1 MSNRCQL
8 PLSVGCLVA
17 AVALL
22 GGASPAA
29 AQQAKL
35 ELQKGDHVCIIG
47 NTLAERMQHD
57 GWLEALIQARF
68 PSHEL
73 VFRNLGY
80 SGDEVHP
87 ERRLR
92 SANFGSLNE
101 WLAGVSPPPHKF
113 PGVAENRF
121 ALTNTKAD
129 VIFAFFGYNESWA
142 GEAGLGAFRN
152 DLTAFLKD
160 VAGQKYNGKSAPRV
174 VLFSPTAFDNT
185 GHPNL
190 PDGAVQN
197 KNLKLY
203 SDAMAEVAEANG
215 ALFVDLFGPT
225 HERWQKPHEKRL
237 ARTINGVHLT
247 SLGNLIVASVAYQS
261 LFGAEPPTGSSQLE
275 ALEPLRKAVLDKNWH
290 WYHRYRTTDGY
301 SNFGGRG
308 SLTFTDGQSN
318 YEVLQRESE
327 ILDVMTSNRD
337 KAVWAAAQGE
347 QVKIDDSNTPPFL
360 PVKTNKPGPGPDGK
374 HVFLSGEEAIK
385 HMKTGP
391 NLKVSLFASEEQFPE
406 LVEPVQMAFD
416 TKGRLWVAAW
426 ATYPHFIPKQPM
438 NDKLLIL
445 EDTNND
451 GKADVCKTFAG
462 DIHNP
467 TGFEFYNGGVIVAS
481 GPEILFLKDTDGD
494 DKYDVRERV
503 IHGVDTA
510 DTHHASNSFTFDPG
524 GALYFQEGTF
534 HRSQIESPHG
544 PAVRLAD
551 AGVFR
556 YRPVTQEIDVY
567 VSYGFANPHGH
578 VFDRWGQDFV
588 TDGTGAETFWAPT
601 FSGRVYFPQKHGK
614 PPKPYEQRTRPC
626 SATEIL
632 SSRHFPDD
640 VQGNLLVLNVIGFQ
654 GILQYKFADKDSGF
668 AATEIEP
675 LVQSDDPNFR
685 PADIEVAPDGSVY
698 FTDWHNPIIGHMQ
711 HNLRDP
717 NRDRDHGRVY
727 RITYE
732 GRELAKPAKID
743 GQAVEAL
750 LDLLKDSQDR
760 VRYQAKIELSERK
773 GEEVVAA
780 AKKWVAGLD
789 KNDKDYEHHRLEGL
803 WVQQWHNAVDADLLK
818 QVLRSPDPR
827 ARAAAT
833 RVLADWR
840 DRMPDALALLKVQA
854 TDEHPRVRLEAV
866 RACSFFQ
873 TPEAAEVALE
883 SLNFPQDPALEHTL
897 NETIKTL
904 ERFQK

>member
-1 MSNRCQL
+1 MTKPCLL
-8 PLSVGCLVA
+8 PVSLALLAAASV
-17 AVALL
+17 LL
-22 GGASPAA
+22 GGAASPAA
-29 AQQAKL
+29 AQAKL

-57 GWLEALIQARF
+57 GWLETLIQSRF
-68 PSHEL
+68 PEHGL

-80 SGDEVHP
+80 SGDEINP

-142 GEAGLGAFRN
+142 GEAGLATFKN
-152 DLTAFLKD
+152 DLDAMLKEI
-160 VAGQKYNGKSAPRV
+160 AGQKYNGKSAPRV
-174 VLFSPTAFDNT
+174 VLFSPPAIQDLKD
-185 GHPNL
+185 PNL
-190 PDGAVQN
+190 SNGAEQN
-197 KNLKLY
+197 KNIKLY
-203 SDAMAEVAEANG
+203 SDAMGEVAKSNHAV
-215 ALFVDLFGPT
+215 FIDLFTPT
-225 HERWQKPHEKRL
+225 KLGYSHVEHPL
-237 ARTINGVHLT
+237 TINGLHFN
-247 SLGNLIVASVAYQS
+247 SEGNHYIARLIYQG
-261 LFGAEPPTGSSQLE
+261 LFEGDPGPDRA
-275 ALEPLRKAVLDKNWH
+275 ALEPLRKAVVDKNWH
-290 WYHRYRTTDGY
+290 WYHRYRTTDGF

-308 SLTFTDGQSN
+308 ALTFTDGQSN

-337 KAVWAAAQGE
+337 KRIWAVAQGKDPGP
-347 QVKIDDSNTPPFL
+347 VDDSNTPPFI

-374 HVFLSGEEAIK
+374 HVFLSGEEALK
-385 HMKTGP
+385 HMKTAP
-391 NLKVSLFASEEQFPE
+391 NVKVGLFASEEQFPE

-445 EDTNND
+445 EDTDND

-467 TGFEFYNGGVIVAS
+467 TGFEFYNGGVIVAQ
-481 GPEILFLKDTDGD
+481 GPEVLFLKDTDGD
-494 DKYDVRERV
+494 DKYDVRERI

-510 DTHHASNSFTFDPG
+510 DTHHTINSFTFDPG
-524 GALYFQEGTF
+524 GALYMQEGTF

-632 SSRHFPDD
+632 SSRHFPDEM
-640 VQGNLLVLNVIGFQ
+640 QGNLLVLNVIGFQ
-654 GILQYKFADKDSGF
+654 GVLQYKFADKDSGF

-717 NRDRDHGRVY
+717 NRDRAHGRVY
-727 RITYE
+727 RVTYE
-732 GRELAKPAKID
+732 GRDLAKPAKID
-743 GQAVEAL
+743 GQPVAAL

-760 VRYQAKIELSERK
+760 VRYQAKIELSERD
-773 GEEVVAA
+773 GAEVVAA
-780 AKKWVAGLD
+780 TKKWVAGLD

-803 WVQQWHNAVDADLLK
+803 WVHQWHNAPDAELLK
-818 QVLRSPDPR
+818 QVLRSPEPR

-833 RVLADWR
+833 RVLTDWR
-840 DRMPDALALLKVQA
+840 DRIPDALALMKVQV

-866 RACSFFQ
+866 RGCSFFQ
-873 TPEAAEVALE
+873 TPEASEVAVE
-883 SLNFPQDPALEHTL
+883 SLNFDQDPALEHTL